1 MRPNS
6 MRWIKD
12 PTGRFPERPY
22 FSQEDLDSLSEEW
35 MVGFLLEMYGKAE
48 FPVSTEDLKVM
59 IECDASDL
67 DQYADLREEGEEGE
81 EVQGLTLF
89 YPDQKP
95 VVKIAQE
102 LSDSIYREHRL
113 RTTLTHEFAH
123 VKLHAGLWPFDQLRL
138 FPDEE
143 EVPGPRCKR
152 PGEIGGYGG
161 DWMEWQAG
169 YVSGAMLMPISRF
182 TELVQEAFNAWGADA
197 YLLNTN
203 LSGANFSGPQGLV
216 EVNSSNHGLTQTQL
230 DDARSD
236 PNNPPSLGNL
246 CDVDTH
252 EPLIWRGHSLDEPL
266 RIR

>member
-6 MRWIKD
+6 TRWIKD

-22 FSQEDLDSLSEEW
+22 FSREDLDSLSEEW
-35 MVGFLLEMYGKAE
+35 MVGFLIEMYGEAE

-59 IECDASDL
+59 IECDTSDL
-67 DQYADLREEGEEGE
+67 DQYADLREEGEEDE

-89 YPDQKP
+89 YPDRKP

-123 VKLHAGLWPFDQLRL
+123 VKLHADLWPFDQMRL

-143 EVPGPRCKR
+143 ELPGPRCKR
-152 PGEIGGYGG
+152 PGDIGGYGG

-169 YVSGAMLMPISRF
+169 YVSGAMLMPISRI
-182 TELVQEAFNAWGADA
+182 TGLVQATFNTRGCLGRRPV
-197 YLLNTN
+197 YPRPK
-203 LSGANFSGPQGLV
+203 SGPYRRGSAPVWRFNRCCTGQAFAIGLPGRRLASQFV
-216 EVNSSNHGLTQTQL
+216 PDCVG
-230 DDARSD
+230 
-236 PNNPPSLGNL
+236 SL
-246 CDVDTH
+246 
-252 EPLIWRGHSLDEPL
+252 
-266 RIR
+266 

>member
-6 MRWIKD
+6 TRWIKD

-22 FSQEDLDSLSEEW
+22 FRQEDLDSLSEEW
-35 MVGFLLEMYGKAE
+35 MVGFLLEMHGKAE

-59 IECDASDL
+59 IEGDTSDL
-67 DQYADLREEGEEGE
+67 DQYADLSEEGEEDE

-89 YPDQKP
+89 YPDRKP

-138 FPDEE
+138 FPEGEE
-143 EVPGPRCKR
+143 LPGPRCKR
-152 PGEIGGYGG
+152 PAEIGGYGG

-169 YVSGAMLMPISRF
+169 YVSGALLMPIG
-182 TELVQEAFNAWGADA
+182 TITGLVQATFDVRGPFDGVPSTPAQRADLIA
-197 YLLNTN
+197 VVGQQFGVSNDAARVRLSQLGYLTDG
-203 LSGANFSGPQGLV
+203 SPGSSSRLV
-216 EVNSSNHGLTQTQL
+216 
-230 DDARSD
+230 
-236 PNNPPSLGNL
+236 
-246 CDVDTH
+246 
-252 EPLIWRGHSLDEPL
+252 
-266 RIR
+266 

>member
-81 EVQGLTLF
+81 VVQGLTLF
-89 YPDQKP
+89 YPDRKP

-182 TELVQEAFNAWGADA
+182 TELIQEAFNAWGTFGGIPSTSAQGADLVA
-197 YLLNTN
+197 VVAHQFGVSTDAARVRLSQLGYLTD
-203 LSGANFSGPQGLV
+203 GP
-216 EVNSSNHGLTQTQL
+216 S
-230 DDARSD
+230 AR
-236 PNNPPSLGNL
+236 
-246 CDVDTH
+246 
-252 EPLIWRGHSLDEPL
+252 PL
-266 RIR
+266 RLG